1 MPKVIENLEERILEA
16 AERLFSE
23 FGYNDVDVRAISSKA
38 GIAVGTLYNYF
49 PDKKTLFIEVFK
61 KSWEKTFARLEDIIK
76 SNDTS
81 NKKLELFVNE
91 VYEGIVQRKGIGIQL
106 LIDSLHSISTS
117 TTEDSNSRQSNGL
130 EDIGKTLQEK
140 ARILIGQILDAYSIQ
155 LDRYILSKL
164 ADAIIL
170 LIWGSVS
177 DQFEDKAKSIK
188 FICDMILRYILEQVA
203 DQKQ

>member
-23 FGYNDVDVRAISSKA
+23 FGYNDVDVRAISSKT